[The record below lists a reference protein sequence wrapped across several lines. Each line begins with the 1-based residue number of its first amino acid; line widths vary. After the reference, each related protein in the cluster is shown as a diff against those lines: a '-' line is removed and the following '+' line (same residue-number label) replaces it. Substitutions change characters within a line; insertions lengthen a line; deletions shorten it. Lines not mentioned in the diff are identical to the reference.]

1 MKLLSLL
8 LVVVCFAYT
17 LAAGEQEKELSKE
30 ETEQTEAIFK
40 WEVGYRYG
48 RGYYY
53 EEPARGAAFEVY
65 DAPSFKGA
73 YRYSTG
79 GYRAGVSVSKGVPFS
94 RFFASFRPLRAVRTD
109 DDVFVRSYVRFGSPD
124 DCMADFRQL
133 RLIKVRTVT
142 TAAVDGYA
150 ALDGAGWR
158 GSRGY
163 VAGVQRDTTFTA
175 ASAGSYGLLGGLRLG
190 GYRGFAGAAREKV
203 VGYVGYMEDFPY
215 QVSVLRSGCRLA
227 EFPGFHDC
235 IVFTGATYPYTRSIR
250 KFVYVDRKYAAAVSG
265 FSGYH

>member
-40 WEVGYRYG
+40 WEVEQAQAGQDKEGDDDNNNSDDSDNDQDEGNSRKRRSAVRGFGLFNPGYRYG

-73 YRYSTG
+73 Y
-79 GYRAGVSVSKGVPFS
+79 
-94 RFFASFRPLRAVRTD
+94 
-109 DDVFVRSYVRFGSPD
+109 
-124 DCMADFRQL
+124 
-133 RLIKVRTVT
+133 
-142 TAAVDGYA
+142 
-150 ALDGAGWR
+150 
-158 GSRGY
+158 
-163 VAGVQRDTTFTA
+163 
-175 ASAGSYGLLGGLRLG
+175 SYGLLGGLRLG